1 MSKKINKSSGTMH
14 NGVIIFEKRVLYWT
28 IWKMLK
34 YWVWF
39 PYLLWWVLSSLK
51 FLSIHFVTMKTG
63 VIFIVS
69 ALTCAI
75 FGSVISIISVIVEDF
90 IGNAFFLPSADF
102 TFSSWL
108 QE

>member
-1 MSKKINKSSGTMH
+1 M
-14 NGVIIFEKRVLYWT
+14 
-28 IWKMLK
+28 
-34 YWVWF
+34 
-39 PYLLWWVLSSLK
+39 K

-102 TFSSWL
+102 TFSS
-108 QE
+108 